1 MEVMKIVF
9 SAGGIED
16 CDHLFFLCGLGKRI
30 WKEIMGLCFVES
42 ILHNWAEILICGKKN
57 LLEESLTA
65 VLCKLSSGAAVH
77 NIWKLR
83 NDIKHANHVSSE
95 KQIISQIK

>member
-1 MEVMKIVF
+1 MF
-9 SAGGIED
+9 SAGGIKD

-57 LLEESLTA
+57 LLEESLQVEFRGSRA
-65 VLCKLSSGAAVH
+65 QHLE
-77 NIWKLR
+77 
-83 NDIKHANHVSSE
+83 IKE
-95 KQIISQIK
+95 